1 MANCK
6 KCGAPIV
13 EGALF
18 CTECGEAL
26 TEPFKPEV
34 QSVGNPFEELDN
46 NVPKPQAASELV
58 FDEPDWKKQEEKEQS
73 WHGATGYGKPAWG
86 RPEDKQ
92 EEAAQPEQPAQSTS
106 EQQASWATPQPQA
119 EQQASWGA
127 EPQAEQQASWTTAEP
142 QAEQQASWGAEPQ
155 VEQQAPWG
163 GAQPQPEQQTWSN
176 ADQQAYNQQAYSQQN
191 YNNDPYRQGYV
202 ENKGL
207 AVICYFSLLF
217 WAIAYI
223 LASKKPKTEYMMQHL
238 NQGVI
243 LAIGEIIAGF
253 IQGAVGGVIAL
264 VVFVLAIM
272 GIVYAIQGSSKP
284 LPIIG
289 QIRLFK

>member
-34 QSVGNPFEELDN
+34 QSVGNPFEDLDN

-86 RPEDKQ
+86 RPEDEKQ
-92 EEAAQPEQPAQSTS
+92 EATTS

-119 EQQASWGA
+119 EQQASWG
-127 EPQAEQQASWTTAEP
+127 TADP
-142 QAEQQASWGAEPQ
+142 QAEQQASWGAEPEA
-155 VEQQAPWG
+155 EQQAPWG
-163 GAQPQPEQQTWSN
+163 AAQAQPEQQTWSN
-176 ADQQAYNQQAYSQQN
+176 ADQQAYNQQTYNQQN

-207 AVICYFSLLF
+207 AVLCYFSLLL

-223 LASKKPKTEYMMQHL
+223 LASKKPKTEFLMQHL
-238 NQGVI
+238 NQGVVLNI
-243 LAIGEIIAGF
+243 VGIIGGIIK
-253 IQGAVGGVIAL
+253 GAVGGAL
-264 VVFVLAIM
+264 GIIVFVLAIM

>member
-34 QSVGNPFEELDN
+34 QSVGNPFEDLDN

-86 RPEDKQ
+86 RPEDEK
-92 EEAAQPEQPAQSTS
+92 PAQQS
-106 EQQASWATPQPQA
+106 EQQASWASPQPQ
-119 EQQASWGA
+119 S
-127 EPQAEQQASWTTAEP
+127 EQQASWTTAEP
-142 QAEQQASWGAEPQ
+142 QSEQQASWGAEPQ
-155 VEQQAPWG
+155 SEQQASWGGQPEAEQQAPWG
-163 GAQPQPEQQTWSN
+163 AAQAQPEQQAWSN
-176 ADQQAYNQQAYSQQN
+176 ADQQAYNQQN
-191 YNNDPYRQGYV
+191 YNNDPYRGSV
-202 ENKGL
+202 NSENKIL

-223 LASKKPKTEYMMQHL
+223 VSSKKPKTEYMMQHL

-243 LAIGEIIAGF
+243 LGIGEIIASI
-253 IQGAVGGVIAL
+253 IQGAIGGVLAL
-264 VVFVLAIM
+264 VVFILAIM